1 MPPRL
6 AIISQ
11 NTLEAN
17 GLKYLLLDIIPMAD
31 VTDFTSVELF
41 LEENEI
47 TPFFHYFVTAQLLF
61 TNVDFFMQHVRQTFV
76 LTSRNYNDPILL
88 NFHTIN
94 TNLDQHSLIKSL
106 LQLHQKGHANNSHNN
121 IKEDDSSS
129 HKELPI
135 SDREAEVLALVAR
148 GFINKEIADKLCIS
162 LPTVVTHRKN
172 ICDKLNIR
180 SVSALTIFAVMNGIV
195 SVDDI

>member
-6 AIISQ
+6 AIIST
-11 NTLEAN
+11 NTLEAA
-17 GLKYLLLDIIPMAD
+17 GLKSILEEIIPMAD
-31 VTDFTSVELF
+31 VTDFSDVDVF

-47 TPFFHYFVTAQLLF
+47 TPFFHYFVSAQLLLN
-61 TNVDFFMQHVRQTFV
+61 NVDFFKQHVKQTFV
-76 LTSRNYNDPILL
+76 LSARNVNDLTL
-88 NFHTIN
+88 KQFRVIN
-94 TNLDQHSLIKSL
+94 TSQNQHDLIKNL
-106 LQLHQKGHANNSHNN
+106 LQLHKTGHA
-121 IKEDDSSS
+121 D
-129 HKELPI
+129 HKHPGMPQSNTNVLPI

-180 SVSALTIFAVMNGIV
+180 SVSALTIYAVMNGIV
-195 SVDDI
+195 NVDEI